1 MRAVSSERTIRV
13 EQALY
18 GDYHGGHA
26 LLASSGDEAVSTGI
40 VQRLDLP
47 DTAPPGVE
55 WSPFLRGFPYGDMY
69 VLSRTFQD
77 SRASR
82 GGMVVSHALL
92 APLDEIAE
100 TQNLAPLLRLLAS
113 SDRQR
118 PDATTVRVACTEVCV
133 PGATDLIDTAEAFG
147 GDGKLPVVR
156 LGHLGFDDLVI
167 ALWAHLWPEIRL
179 KFAFRLS
186 FGPDDLVE
194 TPRPALVCTPPG
206 MAGRWSDYPV
216 IRSATRCEPG
226 SFVAAILSGDNKAS
240 PVIEFMRE
248 MGVKPAS
255 FPELR
260 LVEQAYRL
268 DVSAP
273 TLEQRVGVIRL
284 VQKLSP
290 DSDAGKIGKD
300 RLVRRLCDALS
311 AAGAEDV
318 LLLRNLRLTA
328 YPSRHQLWKTLEGW
342 VAKNSYAQNQ
352 DAGMLSVLQDAT
364 TSDAAVHEWRDAI
377 QNGLAAAARSPR
389 SCFSR
394 AFWRWFEIRPE
405 VVAAVFRYVPPEA
418 GAEKRLANATP
429 RNLDSTAARR
439 LLVLALSRRWVRLHG
454 AVLSASCSA
463 SHSARRQVAVDTGP
477 SFLEGLRFALRH
489 AKPDELVECAL
500 EIEDPRMPRLAG
512 EAVAKAPEI
521 LADVDLTATRA
532 QAIWREA
539 LAIDP
544 EAWRGPADPAA
555 VFHSILDGLLDGAE
569 TDQILVERL
578 SNTPV
583 ADLGKYPRRA
593 EIWSRIRNAPRH
605 NLLTATASRWVKQ
618 AASVGVPFVPEDE
631 VQTTIL
637 ENDELEQTLDA
648 LIPSGVGAA
657 VGIIAAL
664 NGYDQQQFLRL
675 LSKSTSRT
683 TVLTV
688 LDSEA
693 IGRLVLERRWEEVA
707 ADLVRHF
714 KSGRPDL
721 KPALRACCDMLD
733 GWERFLFGLAP
744 ISKSEKWERFHEL
757 AVELYPGGPDEDEVW
772 ERAGGDDA
780 DLSTTGNGRTRWR
793 RAVRDIRKGKGPTPS
808 ALLAAMMSD
817 FPNSERV
824 RYLAE
829 DRVFGGAADGS

>member
-1 MRAVSSERTIRV
+1 MSSARTIQV

-18 GDYHGGHA
+18 GDDHGGHA
-26 LLASSGDEAVSTGI
+26 LLVSSGDEAVSTGI

-55 WSPFLRGFPYGDMY
+55 WSPFLRGFPHGDKY

-77 SRASR
+77 TRASR
-82 GGMVVSHALL
+82 GGMVISHALL

-100 TQNLAPLLRLLAS
+100 TQNLAPFVGLLAS
-113 SDRQR
+113 SDQQR
-118 PDATTVRVACTEVCV
+118 PDATTVHVACTQIRV
-133 PGATDLIDTAEAFG
+133 PGATDLIDAAEALG
-147 GDGKLPVVR
+147 RDGRLPVVR
-156 LGHLGFDDLVI
+156 LGHIGFDDLVI
-167 ALWAHLWPEIRL
+167 ALWAHLPPAIRL
-179 KFAFRLS
+179 EFAFRLS

-206 MAGRWSDYPV
+206 MGGRWSDYPV
-216 IRSATRCEPG
+216 IRSTTRREPG
-226 SFVAAILSGDNKAS
+226 SLTAAILSGDKAAD
-240 PVIEFMRE
+240 PVIAFMHE

-268 DVSAP
+268 DVNAP
-273 TLEQRVGVIRL
+273 TLEQCVGIMRL
-284 VQKLSP
+284 IQKLSP
-290 DSDAGKIGKD
+290 DASTGKIGKD
-300 RLVRRLCDALS
+300 RLVRRLSDALL
-311 AAGAEDV
+311 AARPEDV

-328 YPSRHQLWKTLEGW
+328 YPSPNQFWKALEGW
-342 VAKNSYAQNQ
+342 VAENSYAQDQ
-352 DAGMLSVLQDAT
+352 DLGILSVLESAT
-364 TSDAAVHEWRDAI
+364 TSDAAVHEWRVAI
-377 QNGLAAAARSPR
+377 QDGLAAAARSPH
-389 SCFSR
+389 SCFCR

-405 VVAAVFRYVPPEA
+405 VVAALFRYVPPEA
-418 GAEKRLANATP
+418 GSEKRLANATP
-429 RNLDSTAARR
+429 RNLDSSAARK
-439 LLVLALSRRWVRLHG
+439 LLELALSRRWVRLHG
-454 AVLSASCSA
+454 AVLSASYST
-463 SHSARRQVAVDTGP
+463 SDSARRQIAVDTGP

-489 AKPDELVECAL
+489 AKPDELVDCAL
-500 EIEDPRMPRLAG
+500 EVEDPRMPRLAG
-512 EAVAKAPEI
+512 EAAAKAPEI
-521 LADVDLTATRA
+521 LADVDLTTTKA

-555 VFHSILDGLLDGAE
+555 VFHSVLDGLLDGAE

-578 SNTPV
+578 SSTPV
-583 ADLGKYPRRA
+583 ADLGKYPRRS
-593 EIWSRIRNAPRH
+593 EIWSRIRNAPRY
-605 NLLTATASRWVKQ
+605 NLLAATASGWVKQ
-618 AASVGVPFVPEDE
+618 AASVGVPFAPEDE
-631 VQTTIL
+631 VQTAIL

-648 LIPSGVGAA
+648 LIPNGVGAA

-664 NGYDQQQFLRL
+664 NGYDQKQFVRL

-683 TVLTV
+683 TALTV

-693 IGRLVLERRWEEVA
+693 VGRLVMERRWEEVA

-721 KPALRACCDMLD
+721 KPALRVCCDMLD
-733 GWERFLFGLAP
+733 AWERFLFGLAP
-744 ISKSEKWERFHEL
+744 ISKSEKWKRFHEL

-780 DLSTTGNGRTRWR
+780 DLSTAGNGRTRWR

-808 ALLAAMMSD
+808 ALLATMMSD
-817 FPNSERV
+817 FPNNERV
-824 RYLAE
+824 HHLAE